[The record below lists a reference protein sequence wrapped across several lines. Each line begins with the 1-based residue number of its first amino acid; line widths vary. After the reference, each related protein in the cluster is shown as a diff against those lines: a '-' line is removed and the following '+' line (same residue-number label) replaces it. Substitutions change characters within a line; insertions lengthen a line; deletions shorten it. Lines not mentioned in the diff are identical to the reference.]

1 MLRLVIVVLA
11 LVMGFGMN
19 DLAGQ
24 TKAKDQAKD
33 DRYEEI
39 LTLVESGE
47 FVFEARR
54 ALPQSG
60 PSVDLTTHQAFIE
73 FSDST
78 AKARL
83 PYYGRAFHVNYG
95 GPGGIRFEGAVKSP
109 EITRKPER
117 RKILYS
123 FEVKDDDHFRVH
135 MDVGYN
141 GDARVS
147 INSNNRSH
155 ISYWGSLSRSATS
168 K

>member
-1 MLRLVIVVLA
+1 MLRLVIVILA
-11 LVMGFGMN
+11 FILGFGIN

-24 TKAKDQAKD
+24 SETKEPSKD
-33 DRYEEI
+33 DRYKEM

-47 FVFEARR
+47 FAFEARR
-54 ALPQSG
+54 AFPQSG
-60 PSVDLTTHQAFIE
+60 PSVDLTTHHAVIE

-78 AKARL
+78 ARARL
-83 PYYGRAFHVNYG
+83 PYYGRAFHVEYS
-95 GPGGIRFEGAVKSP
+95 GPGGIRFEGPVKSS

-123 FEVKDDDHFRVH
+123 FEVRDDDHFRVH

-168 K
+168 E

>member
-1 MLRLVIVVLA
+1 MYRLRIVVLI
-11 LVMGFGMN
+11 LMIGVGMN

-24 TKAKDQAKD
+24 TEAKEQSKD
-33 DRYEEI
+33 DRYEEMI
-39 LTLVESGE
+39 DLVESGE
-47 FVFEARR
+47 FVFDARR

-83 PYYGRAFHVNYG
+83 PYYGRAFHVKYG
-95 GPGGIRFEGAVKSP
+95 GPGGIRFDGQLESP

-123 FEVKDDDHFRVH
+123 FEVRDDDHFRIH
-135 MDVGYN
+135 MDIGYN

-168 K
+168 E